1 MGGVKRD
8 EVGSASARHGA
19 NLPQEPCRRPHPIG
33 SQLCQA
39 WRKGLLKL
47 AENGLS
53 TPGLLWLDWWA
64 EAGRRLWGMKGI
76 FPGSLS

>member
-1 MGGVKRD
+1 MGGVKRA
-8 EVGSASARHGA
+8 EVGSASASLGA
-19 NLPQEPCRRPHPIG
+19 NLPQEPRKHLHPTG

-47 AENGLS
+47 AENGLDN
-53 TPGLLWLDWWA
+53 PGLLWLAWWP
-64 EAGRRLWGMKGI
+64 EAGRRFWGMKGV